1 MGHVTEL
8 TKRVRAV
15 EKVCA
20 IVSAV
25 GIGAGGIVGTTAFA
39 PKADAQITDKSF
51 DPNTLIQEFRTW
63 ESEQERTPIEEE
75 LNRAMLEMEEY
86 WYGSNDPA
94 ESEELLQFPSDRNQ
108 SSFRW

>member
-1 MGHVTEL
+1 MMGHVKEL
-8 TKRVRAV
+8 TQRVRAN
-15 EKVCA
+15 EKVVA

-39 PKADAQITDKSF
+39 PRAEAQKSF
-51 DPNTLIQEFRTW
+51 DPNTVIQEFRTW

-75 LNRAMLEMEEY
+75 LNRAMLEMEER
-86 WYGSNDPA
+86 YGSNDPA
-94 ESEELLQFPSDRNQ
+94 ESEELLQFPSDRDQ

>member
-1 MGHVTEL
+1 MMGHVKEL
-8 TKRVRAV
+8 TLRVRAN
-15 EKVCA
+15 EKVVA

-39 PKADAQITDKSF
+39 PRAEAQKSF
-51 DPNTLIQEFRTW
+51 DPNTVIQEFRTW

-75 LNRAMLEMEEY
+75 LNRAMLEMEER
-86 WYGSNDPA
+86 YGSNDPA
-94 ESEELLQFPSDRNQ
+94 ESEELLQFPSDRDQ

>member
-1 MGHVTEL
+1 MMGHVKEL
-8 TKRVRAV
+8 TQRVRAN
-15 EKVCA
+15 EKVVA

-75 LNRAMLEMEEY
+75 LNRAMLEMEER
-86 WYGSNDPA
+86 YGSNDPA
-94 ESEELLQFPSDRNQ
+94 ESEELLQFPSDRDQ

>member
-1 MGHVTEL
+1 MGHVKEL
-8 TKRVRAV
+8 TQRVRAN
-15 EKVCA
+15 EKVVA

-39 PKADAQITDKSF
+39 PRAEAQKSF
-51 DPNTLIQEFRTW
+51 DPNTVIQEFRTW

-75 LNRAMLEMEEY
+75 LNRAMLEMEER
-86 WYGSNDPA
+86 YGSNDPA
-94 ESEELLQFPSDRNQ
+94 ESEELLQFPSDRDQ